1 MSMQEEMMNIIVRHS
16 RGAADEQDKRKL
28 VEWLEESEENRR
40 FYSLFMANCSLHE
53 TIASPSLYSDTESMM
68 TRLGAR
74 IDAAESLRREHMP
87 LRFAVWA
94 VAAVLVV
101 ALSVFVFRGI
111 DAGRTTP
118 VPMEQ
123 AKNLTAETIQF
134 ALDDGTRVYLQ
145 PGAAIS
151 YNVSTLDD
159 RREVTLH
166 GEAFFDV
173 TRNELKPFVV
183 HTDNIG
189 IEVLGTAFSVSSSP
203 EVSQVVLER
212 GSVRLISP
220 EGASMVTLS
229 PNQKATFKALTG
241 DVRVE
246 PVYATAFVTDK
257 YNLMSI
263 SDATL
268 KEITAKLSSIFHKDI
283 SFSGGDDDKRYN
295 LAVLKS
301 DTLED
306 ILSILEYMTG
316 AEFTIQ

>member
-1 MSMQEEMMNIIVRHS
+1 MQEEIMNIIVRHT

-53 TIASPSLYSDTESMM
+53 TIASPSLYSDTESMIA
-68 TRLGAR
+68 RLDAR
-74 IDAAESLRREHMP
+74 IDAAESQRRERMP
-87 LRFAVWA
+87 LRLAGWA
-94 VAAVLVV
+94 VAAVIVAVV
-101 ALSVFVFRGI
+101 SVFVFRGTGI
-111 DAGRTTP
+111 SRAVP

-123 AKNLTAETIQF
+123 AVNLTAETIQF
-134 ALDDGTRVYLQ
+134 ALDDGTRVYLH
-145 PGAAIS
+145 PGAEIS

-159 RREVTLH
+159 RREVKLH
-166 GEAFFDV
+166 GDAYFDV

-183 HTDNIG
+183 YTDNIG
-189 IEVLGTAFSVSSSP
+189 IKVLGTAFSVSSSP

-212 GSVRLISP
+212 GSVRLISS

-263 SDATL
+263 SDATIE
-268 KEITAKLSSIFHKDI
+268 EITSKLSSIFRKNI

>member
-1 MSMQEEMMNIIVRHS
+1 MNIIVRHT

-53 TIASPSLYSDTESMM
+53 TIASPSLYSDTESMIA
-68 TRLGAR
+68 RLDAR
-74 IDAAESLRREHMP
+74 IDAAESQCRERMP
-87 LRFAVWA
+87 LRLAGWA
-94 VAAVLVV
+94 VAAVIAAVV
-101 ALSVFVFRGI
+101 SVFVFRGTGI
-111 DAGRTTP
+111 SRTAP

-123 AKNLTAETIQF
+123 AVNLTAETIQF
-134 ALDDGTRVYLQ
+134 ALDDGTRVYLH
-145 PGAAIS
+145 PGAEIS

-159 RREVTLH
+159 RREVKLH
-166 GEAFFDV
+166 GDAYFDV

-183 HTDNIG
+183 YTDNIG
-189 IEVLGTAFSVSSSP
+189 IKVLGTAFSVSSSP
-203 EVSQVVLER
+203 ELSQVVLER

-268 KEITAKLSSIFHKDI
+268 EEITSKLSSIFRKNI

>member
-1 MSMQEEMMNIIVRHS
+1 MQEEIMNIIVRHS
-16 RGAADEQDKRKL
+16 RGAANDQDKRKL
-28 VEWLEESEENRR
+28 VKWLEESDENRR

-53 TIASPSLYSDTESMM
+53 TIASPSLYSDTESMIA
-68 TRLGAR
+68 RLGAR
-74 IDAAESLRREHMP
+74 IDASEFQRRGRMP
-87 LRFAVWA
+87 FKYAGWA
-94 VAAVLVV
+94 LAAVCAVV
-101 ALSVFVFRGI
+101 LSVFVFRGI
-111 DAGRTTP
+111 GTEKTIP

-123 AKNLTAETIQF
+123 ASNLTAETIHF
-134 ALDDGTRVYLQ
+134 VLDDGTRVYLH
-145 PGAAIS
+145 PGAEIS
-151 YNVSTLDD
+151 YNVSTLED

-166 GEAFFDV
+166 GDAYFDV
-173 TRNELKPFVV
+173 SRNELKPFVV

-189 IEVLGTAFSVSSSP
+189 IKVLGTAFSVSSSP

-212 GSVRLISP
+212 GSVRLLSP

-229 PNQKATFKALTG
+229 PNQKATFKALSG

-268 KEITAKLSSIFHKDI
+268 NEITTKLSSIYHKKI
-283 SFSGGDDDKRYN
+283 SSSGGDDDKRYN

-316 AEFTIQ
+316 AKFTIL

>member
-1 MSMQEEMMNIIVRHS
+1 MQEELMNIIVRHT

-53 TIASPSLYSDTESMM
+53 TIASPSLYSDTESMIA
-68 TRLGAR
+68 RLDAR
-74 IDAAESLRREHMP
+74 IDAAESQRREHMP
-87 LRFAVWA
+87 LRLAGWA
-94 VAAVLVV
+94 VAAVIVAVV
-101 ALSVFVFRGI
+101 SVFVFRGTGI
-111 DAGRTTP
+111 SRTAP

-123 AKNLTAETIQF
+123 AVNLTAETIQF
-134 ALDDGTRVYLQ
+134 ALDDGTRVYLH
-145 PGAAIS
+145 PGAEIS

-159 RREVTLH
+159 RREVKLH
-166 GEAFFDV
+166 GDAYFDV

-183 HTDNIG
+183 YTDNIG
-189 IEVLGTAFSVSSSP
+189 IKVLGTAFSVSSSP

-212 GSVRLISP
+212 GSVRLISS

-268 KEITAKLSSIFHKDI
+268 EEITSKLSSIFRKNI

>member
-1 MSMQEEMMNIIVRHS
+1 MNIIVRHT

-53 TIASPSLYSDTESMM
+53 TIASPSLYSDTESM
-68 TRLGAR
+68 
-74 IDAAESLRREHMP
+74 P
-87 LRFAVWA
+87 LRLAGWA
-94 VAAVLVV
+94 VAAVIAAVV
-101 ALSVFVFRGI
+101 SVFVFRGTGI
-111 DAGRTTP
+111 SRTAP

-123 AKNLTAETIQF
+123 AVNLTAETIQF
-134 ALDDGTRVYLQ
+134 ALDDGTRVYLH
-145 PGAAIS
+145 PGAEIS

-159 RREVTLH
+159 RREVKLH
-166 GEAFFDV
+166 GDAYFDV

-183 HTDNIG
+183 YTDNIG
-189 IEVLGTAFSVSSSP
+189 IKVLGTAFSVSSSP

-212 GSVRLISP
+212 GSVRLLSP

-263 SDATL
+263 SDATIE
-268 KEITAKLSSIFHKDI
+268 EITSKLSSIFRKNI

>member
-1 MSMQEEMMNIIVRHS
+1 MQEELMNIIVRHT

-53 TIASPSLYSDTESMM
+53 TIASPSLYSDTESMIA
-68 TRLGAR
+68 RLDAR
-74 IDAAESLRREHMP
+74 IDAAESQRCERMP
-87 LRFAVWA
+87 LRLAGWA
-94 VAAVLVV
+94 VAAVIAAVV
-101 ALSVFVFRGI
+101 SVFVFRGTGI
-111 DAGRTTP
+111 SRTAP

-123 AKNLTAETIQF
+123 AVNLTAETIQF
-134 ALDDGTRVYLQ
+134 ALDDGTRVYLH
-145 PGAAIS
+145 PGAEIS

-159 RREVTLH
+159 RREVKLH
-166 GEAFFDV
+166 GDAYFDV

-183 HTDNIG
+183 YTDNIG
-189 IEVLGTAFSVSSSP
+189 IKVLGTAFSVSSSP

-263 SDATL
+263 SDATIE
-268 KEITAKLSSIFHKDI
+268 EITSKLSSIFRKNI

>member
-1 MSMQEEMMNIIVRHS
+1 MNIIVRHT

-53 TIASPSLYSDTESMM
+53 TIASPSLYSDTESMIA
-68 TRLGAR
+68 RLDAR
-74 IDAAESLRREHMP
+74 IDAAESQHRERMP
-87 LRFAVWA
+87 LRLAGWA
-94 VAAVLVV
+94 VAAVIVAVV
-101 ALSVFVFRGI
+101 SVFVFRGTGI
-111 DAGRTTP
+111 NRTAP

-123 AKNLTAETIQF
+123 AVNLTAETIQF
-134 ALDDGTRVYLQ
+134 ALDDGTRVYLH
-145 PGAAIS
+145 PGAEIS

-159 RREVTLH
+159 RREVKLH
-166 GEAFFDV
+166 GDAYFDV

-183 HTDNIG
+183 YTDNIG
-189 IEVLGTAFSVSSSP
+189 IKVLGTAFSVSSSP

-212 GSVRLISP
+212 GSVRLISS

-263 SDATL
+263 SDATIE
-268 KEITAKLSSIFHKDI
+268 EITSKLSSIFRKNI